1 MSNATPNAYNLPSV
15 LTTNAGATAAA
26 VDMITK
32 ACGASDDASKIEV
45 LNWAVKGYNI
55 IDLRNKIKAAAAEE

>member
-26 VDMITK
+26 VDIITK
-32 ACGASDDASKIEV
+32 ACGAGDDTSKIQV
-45 LNWAVKGYNI
+45 LDWAAKGNNLI
-55 IDLRNKIKAAAAEE
+55 ALRNKIKAAAGE